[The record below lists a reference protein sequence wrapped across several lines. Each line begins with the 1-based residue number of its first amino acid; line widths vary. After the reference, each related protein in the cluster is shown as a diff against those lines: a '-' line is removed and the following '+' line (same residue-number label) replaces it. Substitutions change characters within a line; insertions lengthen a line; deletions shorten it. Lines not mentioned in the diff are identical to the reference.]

1 MPKTTACSNL
11 MGMHEPQELILVRHG
26 QSTANAT
33 GVWQG
38 QLDFPLSDEGREQ
51 ARHAGAALAAHRFDA
66 LYTSPLSRAYETAEI
81 IAREAGFQDDIHAVP
96 GLVERA
102 GGRLEGTTCEEREA
116 RDPAL
121 VEKLELLP
129 EEERWSLVDA
139 ETDEQVLARFGKAIS
154 EIRVNHGPG
163 DRIVI
168 VSHGGAMRA
177 FLREF
182 FGPEI
187 LPGSRRA
194 HNASITRF
202 TWDTDGANLRLLELA
217 STEHLPKLKD
227 LPGE

>member
-1 MPKTTACSNL
+1 
-11 MGMHEPQELILVRHG
+11 MHLDFQELILVRHG

-51 ARHAGAALAAHRFDA
+51 ARHAGRALAARRFDA

-81 IAREAGFQDDIHAVP
+81 IAREAGFRGGIHAVP
-96 GLVERA
+96 GLLER
-102 GGRLEGTTCEEREA
+102 GGGSLEGSTREEREA
-116 RDPAL
+116 RDPDL
-121 VEKLELLP
+121 VEKLALLP
-129 EEERWSLVDA
+129 EEERWKLVGA
-139 ETDEQVLARFGKAIS
+139 ETDEEVLARFGEAIS
-154 EIRVNHGPG
+154 HIRASHAPG
-163 DRIVI
+163 ARIVI

-182 FGPEI
+182 FGPEV
-187 LPGSRRA
+187 LPGARRA

-202 TWDTDGANLRLLELA
+202 AWGADGADPQLLELA
-217 STEHLPKLKD
+217 ATDHLPRVKH